1 MAGILEQSVIK
12 EAKTLLLEVYEK
24 IGLDP
29 SKIDLNLESTEIRL
43 YKTVLILVELY
54 HIIKFLKDEG
64 VFQEGKWWTQQD
76 PDCIAIL
83 CKKMTKVL
91 DPKNENPQVKFPSQI
106 HKVRLT
112 KVF

>member
-1 MAGILEQSVIK
+1 MAGILEQSVIQ
-12 EAKTLLLEVYEK
+12 EAKPVLLEVYEK

-29 SKIDLNLESTEIRL
+29 SKIDLTLESTEVRL

-76 PDCIAIL
+76 PDYIANL
-83 CKKMTKVL
+83 YKKMTKVW
-91 DPKNENPQVKFPSQI
+91 DPKNENPQVKFPSKI
-106 HKVRLT
+106 YKVRLT
-112 KVF
+112 TVF